1 MEMKINFSGGTKVD
15 AEYKGFKIK
24 TDQPVDEGGEETAP
38 EPFSLFLA
46 SIGTCTGVY
55 VLSFCERRKIPIDN
69 IKLTLNFEKNPETNL
84 IEHMDINIIVPND
97 FPANYKNALIKT
109 AGLCTVKKHL
119 EKPPEIDIN
128 VIKK

>member
-119 EKPPEIDIN
+119 EKPPKIDIN